1 MIRVLVCLMLLAA
14 VGTIAVPAVAVAQTA
29 ARIDK
34 KQVAKQYVEAGLAAQ
49 SAGDYDAA
57 VTFYSKAYELVPH
70 PTLIFNLA
78 QAHRLAGRIELAL
91 SLYRRYLAEE
101 PNGPQAKTARELVGE
116 IEAHKADEARLAE
129 TARKADDA
137 RKADEARR
145 AAEAPDDARGRPPS
159 LVQPDR
165 SNTVAAPAGVST
177 RDVAAADASPGR
189 SQQIAGLAVG
199 AGGVAALAIGI
210 GFGLH
215 ARSLADQLS
224 RDGAVYDPAKVHAG
238 ERANTIAIAG
248 IAGGS
253 ALIAAG
259 AVLYWRGAAQSR
271 AAERVSLAPM
281 LSPRTAGLVV
291 SGALP

>member
-14 VGTIAVPAVAVAQTA
+14 AGTMAAPADAVAQTA
-29 ARIDK
+29 ASINK
-34 KQVAKQYVEAGLAAQ
+34 KQVAKQYVDAGLAAQ

-57 VTFYSKAYELVPH
+57 ITFYSKAYELVPH

-91 SLYRRYLAEE
+91 SLYKRYLSEA
-101 PNGPQAKTARELVGE
+101 PNGPQAKTARELVSE
-116 IEAHKADEARLAE
+116 IDAHKADEARLAE
-129 TARKADDA
+129 AARQADDA
-137 RKADEARR
+137 RKADEARVR
-145 AAEAPDDARGRPPS
+145 SPSVAER
-159 LVQPDR
+159 DR
-165 SNTVAAPAGVST
+165 SDAAPAPAAPSP
-177 RDVAAADASPGR
+177 RDAAAPDASPGR
-189 SQQIAGLAVG
+189 SLQIAGVAV
-199 AGGVAALAIGI
+199 ATSGVAALAIGI

-224 RDGAVYDPAKVHAG
+224 RDGAVYDPAKVRAG
-238 ERANTIAIAG
+238 ERANTIAIVG

-259 AVLYWRGAAQSR
+259 AVLYWRGAVQSR
-271 AAERVSLAPM
+271 PAEHASLAPL
-281 LSPRTAGLVV
+281 LSPRAVGLVV

>member
-1 MIRVLVCLMLLAA
+1 MIRALVCLVLLAA
-14 VGTIAVPAVAVAQTA
+14 VASIAAPADAVAQPA
-29 ARIDK
+29 ASINK
-34 KQVAKQYVEAGLAAQ
+34 KQVAKQYVDAGLAAQ

-57 VTFYSKAYELVPH
+57 ITFYSKAYELVPH

-78 QAHRLAGRIELAL
+78 QAHRLAGRIARAL
-91 SLYRRYLAEE
+91 SLYRRYLSEA
-101 PNGPQAKTARELVGE
+101 PNGPQAKTARELVTE
-116 IEAHKADEARLAE
+116 IEAHQADEARLAE
-129 TARKADDA
+129 AAHQ
-137 RKADEARR
+137 ADEARKAEEVR
-145 AAEAPDDARGRPPS
+145 KAEEARKVDAASSPAIAERGSPP
-159 LVQPDR
+159 P
-165 SNTVAAPAGVST
+165 VAASPVST
-177 RDVAAADASPGR
+177 PEAASPDVAPGR
-189 SQQIAGLAVG
+189 SQQIAGIAVG
-199 AGGVAALAIGI
+199 AGGVVVLAIGI

-238 ERANTIAIAG
+238 ERANTIAIVG

-259 AVLYWRGAAQSR
+259 AVLYWRGTTQSR

-281 LSPRTAGLVV
+281 LSPRAAGLVL